1 MEYHGAITT
10 TGRDTDMET
19 TRLTKPEAM
28 IFDMDGTLF
37 KTETLLIPVYHRLFD
52 QLREEKLYTG
62 DTPPEERIL
71 GGLGMLLDDI
81 WKRVLPEHDVTV
93 HRRADELLLELELV
107 GLKEYVTEL
116 YPYVLETL
124 RQLQE
129 RGVRLFVASNGLE
142 HYVKE
147 VANTH
152 GIYSLFEGIYS
163 AGEHQTSSKVDLVKL
178 LLDNHGVNRAW
189 MIGDRSSDV
198 EAGKENGQTVIGC
211 AYAGFGQGQELDG
224 ADKLISSFAELV
236 ALYDQAVD
244 FSDQRE
250 AAKP

>member
-1 MEYHGAITT
+1 MEI
-10 TGRDTDMET
+10 
-19 TRLTKPEAM
+19 TRLRRPEAM

-62 DTPPEERIL
+62 ETPPEDRIL

-81 WKRVLPEHDVTV
+81 WKRVLPDHDITV
-93 HRRADELLLELELV
+93 HRRADELLLEYELI
-107 GLKEYVTEL
+107 GLKDYDTEL
-116 YPYVLETL
+116 YPQVAETL
-124 RQLQE
+124 KRLKE

-152 GIYSLFEGIYS
+152 GISSLFEGIYS

-178 LLDNHGVNRAW
+178 LLDAHDINRAW

-211 AYAGFGQGQELDG
+211 AYAGYGHGRELDG

-236 ALYDQAVD
+236 TLYDRAAD
-244 FSDQRE
+244 FSEEKER
-250 AAKP
+250 